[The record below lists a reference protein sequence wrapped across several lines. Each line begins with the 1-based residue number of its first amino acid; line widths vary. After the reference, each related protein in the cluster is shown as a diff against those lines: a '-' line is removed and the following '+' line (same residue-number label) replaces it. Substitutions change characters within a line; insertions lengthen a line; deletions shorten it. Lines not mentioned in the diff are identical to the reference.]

1 MLKHHWISLISKI
14 LPRAFILCA
23 LVLGSCSSAPAA
35 STPTP
40 TTQVLP
46 ATVTAAA
53 LEGFYATQQAND
65 QATIEA
71 RATASPFPTAL
82 PVTLVQGQPSEARGQ
97 REGLI
102 LEVHLPKD
110 SYIAGEGG
118 LAEVKIRNE
127 GPETVF
133 INGSGDGLASLEL
146 LDERGRRP
154 DVWPL
159 SFSRYRSRPL
169 YLQKLAPG
177 DVLSKTLQFQI
188 PPVKQKPSSLLY
200 FWVETRFSRPAVD
213 NPQGPDNLW
222 LRLEAGPIKLT
233 IIPPNSSNYLKV
245 DWQFDRR
252 GWHLSVKSPQ
262 GELPPDRFWG
272 EISVASPNSAC
283 GGPLR
288 GEQATPGEWAGSWK
302 DCPLEEGK
310 QVFAGGWIAT
320 EGHVTQEF
328 SSTLPGE
335 GNAKEML
342 GLSASESKRED
353 YTSIKRAQA
362 TVDFPIFA
370 LAPLLS
376 GSRLEN
382 VHIEKCCGKEITS
395 TSVEQQVK
403 LPDGNWMVL
412 TETISPTYANAGW
425 GVARYEWEAF
435 QVDVRGQAGYAIQRF
450 GWWYLDWKIGDI
462 TLEMRAPIAEFSL
475 TDLLTLARQLSGQ

>member
-1 MLKHHWISLISKI
+1 MLKHHSISLISKI
-14 LPRAFILCA
+14 LTGVFILCILLVVGCSTA
-23 LVLGSCSSAPAA
+23 LIP

-40 TTQVLP
+40 TLQLLP

-53 LEGFYATQQAND
+53 LEGFYATRQAD
-65 QATIEA
+65 YQATIEA

-82 PVTLVQGQPSEARGQ
+82 PMTLAQGQPSSARGQ

-118 LAEVKIRNE
+118 LAELTIRNE

-133 INGSGDGLASLEL
+133 INGSGDDLASLEL

-159 SFSRYRSRPL
+159 SFSRYMSRRP

-177 DVLSKTLQFQI
+177 DVVSKTLQFQI
-188 PPVKQKPSSLLY
+188 PPPEQKPSSLLY
-200 FWVETRFSRPAVD
+200 FWVETRFSRPTLE
-213 NPQGPDNLW
+213 NPEGADNLW

-233 IIPPNSSNYLKV
+233 ITPPNSSNYLKV

-252 GWHLSVKSPQ
+252 GWHLSVNSPQ
-262 GELPPDRFWG
+262 GEIPSDRFWG
-272 EISVASPNSAC
+272 EISVASPNSVC
-283 GGPLR
+283 TGPLR
-288 GEQATPGEWAGSWK
+288 GEQATPGEWAGAWK
-302 DCPLEEGK
+302 DCPLGEGQ

-328 SSTLPGE
+328 SSILPGE
-335 GNAKEML
+335 GNAKEIL
-342 GLSASESKRED
+342 GLSASAQKRED
-353 YTSIKRAQA
+353 LSSVKDAQA
-362 TVDFPIFA
+362 AVDFPIFA
-370 LAPLLS
+370 LAPLVS
-376 GSRLEN
+376 GSTLEN
-382 VHIEKCCGKEITS
+382 VHIEKCCGKDITS

-403 LPDGNWMVL
+403 LPDESWMAL
-412 TETISPTYANAGW
+412 TETVSPAYANAGW
-425 GVARYEWEAF
+425 GVARYEWEAL
-435 QVDVRGQAGYAIQRF
+435 QADVHGQTSYAIQRF

-462 TLEMRAPIAEFSL
+462 TLEMRAPTAELSL
-475 TDLLTLARQLSGQ
+475 TELLRIARLLSTP

>member
-1 MLKHHWISLISKI
+1 M
-14 LPRAFILCA
+14 RT
-23 LVLGSCSSAPAA
+23 GS
-35 STPTP
+35 
-40 TTQVLP
+40 
-46 ATVTAAA
+46 
-53 LEGFYATQQAND
+53 
-65 QATIEA
+65 
-71 RATASPFPTAL
+71 
-82 PVTLVQGQPSEARGQ
+82 
-97 REGLI
+97 
-102 LEVHLPKD
+102 
-110 SYIAGEGG
+110 
-118 LAEVKIRNE
+118 
-127 GPETVF
+127 VF
-133 INGSGDGLASLEL
+133 INGSSDGLASLGT
-146 LDERGRRP
+146 DERAGDRCLAYHLGIVP
-154 DVWPL
+154 TL
-159 SFSRYRSRPL
+159 
-169 YLQKLAPG
+169 LQELAPG
-177 DVLSKTLQFQI
+177 DVLSKSLQFQI
-188 PPVKQKPSSLLY
+188 PPPKQKPSSLLY

-252 GWHLSVKSPQ
+252 GWHLSIKGPQ
-262 GELPPDRFWG
+262 GELPSDRFWG
-272 EISVASPNSAC
+272 EISAASPNSAC

-288 GEQATPGEWAGSWK
+288 GEQATPGEWADAWK

-342 GLSASESKRED
+342 GLSASEPKRED

-362 TVDFPIFA
+362 AVDFPIFA

-412 TETISPTYANAGW
+412 TETSAPPYANGGW
-425 GVARYEWEAF
+425 GVARYDWEAF
-435 QVDVRGQAGYAIQRF
+435 QVDVRGQAGYALQRF

-475 TDLLTLARQLSGQ
+475 TDLLTLARQLGGH